1 MIRFYK
7 DNLVPPELCYMLY
20 KVVPKK
26 YHVPVRFHN
35 RRRKDLHGESGRYLL
50 GSVNLPPNKKPS
62 PIDINLNPIYEEV
75 SWRGVDS
82 SQPIAPSSALW
93 ELLVKVCLHEFGHIA
108 TRKLADRM
116 NHHEYSL
123 RYGRVFDA
131 TEHLAD
137 EWRDRRIAR
146 ILKLDPRLGQPR
158 YISGYLG
165 ARLIKWGKLV
175 KDEPGCYPYIMERRC
190 QRTGGQLTA
199 GDVLRRLNTDPR
211 SYTNAYEILRRA
223 SEGIG
228 IDYVD
233 RAGRHHKLYTW
244 GDVSLIAERFDKAE
258 LREIDQERALQRE
271 MRKLE
276 QEEMVESLAALENL
290 EELEEVWV

>member
-20 KVVPKK
+20 EVVPKK

-35 RRRKDLHGESGRYLL
+35 RRRKDLHGESGHYPL
-50 GSVNLPPNKKPS
+50 GSVDRLRNNKPS
-62 PIDINLNPIYEEV
+62 LIDINLNPIYEEV
-75 SWRGVDS
+75 SWRVVDS

-93 ELLVKVCLHEFGHIA
+93 EVLVEVCLHEFGHVA
-108 TRKLADRM
+108 TKQAVLKM
-116 NHHEYSL
+116 NHHEYHAE
-123 RYGRVFDA
+123 YGYGKVYEV
-131 TEHLAD
+131 TEQLAND
-137 EWRDRRIAR
+137 WRDRRIAR

-175 KDEPGCYPYIMERRC
+175 KDAPGYYPFIMERRC
-190 QRTGGQLTA
+190 QMTGGQLTA

-244 GDVSLIAERFDKAE
+244 GDVPLIAERFDKAQ
-258 LREIDQERALQRE
+258 LREIDQERARE
-271 MRKLE
+271 RLMRKLE
-276 QEEMVESLAALENL
+276 QEEMAESLAA
-290 EELEEVWV
+290 